1 MITKKIAAVSFLFI
15 RANLHTKYQTNPSKD
30 YKEES
35 CTETVCLAKKKIK
48 FDIWQEKTR
57 ITTQMQ
63 YILLFIEKSS
73 IPQIYQSPKDF
84 KGETQKGMADRRVL
98 LPIRSIKYWDNKKQS
113 LCFALSDFD
122 PGETKS

>member
-15 RANLHTKYQTNPSKD
+15 RANLHTKYQTYPSKY

-73 IPQIYQSPKDF
+73 IPN
-84 KGETQKGMADRRVL
+84 
-98 LPIRSIKYWDNKKQS
+98 LPIAKGLQRRNTERDGGQTRVIAY
-113 LCFALSDFD
+113 
-122 PGETKS
+122 